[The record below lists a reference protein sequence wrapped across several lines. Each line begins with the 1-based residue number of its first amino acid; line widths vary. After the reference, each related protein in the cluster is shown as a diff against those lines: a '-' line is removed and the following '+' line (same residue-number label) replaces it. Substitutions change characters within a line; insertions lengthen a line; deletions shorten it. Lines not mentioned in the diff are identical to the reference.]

1 VAETV
6 LDQAPKKSA
15 AIYDPVEF
23 LVNGM
28 YGENGAHVA
37 RPAAVDWKQEHEK
50 SSEEKLLVEHHALGT
65 QLNQDLVQ

>member
-1 VAETV
+1 MVETV
-6 LDQAPKKSA
+6 LGQAPKKSA

-37 RPAAVDWKQEHEK
+37 KPVVVD
-50 SSEEKLLVEHHALGT
+50 
-65 QLNQDLVQ
+65 